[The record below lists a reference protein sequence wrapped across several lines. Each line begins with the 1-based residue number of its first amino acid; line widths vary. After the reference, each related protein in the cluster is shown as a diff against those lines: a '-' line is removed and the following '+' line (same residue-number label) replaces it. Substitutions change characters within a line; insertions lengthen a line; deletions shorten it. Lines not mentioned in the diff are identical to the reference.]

1 MARNS
6 RSVFSDV
13 ARRASLARGASD
25 TAPASALSRRLSTAD
40 RALAGFTLVEL
51 LVTIAIIGIL
61 VSLLLPAV
69 QAARSAARRTQC
81 ANNLKQ
87 IGIALM
93 SYHEA
98 HTVLPP
104 GYLSN
109 VSSAGTETGP
119 GWGWCAML
127 LPQLEQSGIW
137 SGLNFSLPIEDP
149 ANSIRQKTMP
159 SLLCPA
165 NEIQYPA
172 WPAEVRDATGNPS
185 RLICKVGFAPY
196 VGVMGP
202 SDQNPVGA
210 GIFFRNSRTRF
221 ADITDGTSQTLAVGE
236 RAYLLGEAT
245 WVGAVTGAQ
254 MFPEQEKGEIAL
266 PRLKPSFGM
275 VLGHTG
281 SGRGP
286 GDPQSEINQFFSLHG
301 TGVNFLY
308 ADGHVV
314 FLPTSLD
321 GSTYQALSTRS
332 DGEVIGTTVN

>member
-1 MARNS
+1 MGHRPCHG
-6 RSVFSDV
+6 RPTLG
-13 ARRASLARGASD
+13 RRG
-25 TAPASALSRRLSTAD
+25 TAAAPG
-40 RALAGFTLVEL
+40 AGFTLVEL
-51 LVTIAIIGIL
+51 LVTIAIIGII

-87 IGIALM
+87 IGIALV
-93 SYHEA
+93 SYHDA
-98 HTVLPP
+98 QMTLPP
-104 GYLSN
+104 GYLSG
-109 VSSAGTETGP
+109 VTPAGVETGP

-127 LPQLEQSGIW
+127 LPQLEQTGIW
-137 SGLNFSLPIEDP
+137 SSLNFSLPIEDP
-149 ANSIRQKTMP
+149 SNTIRQKTMP

-165 NEIQYPA
+165 NEIQYQA
-172 WPAEVRDATGNPS
+172 WPAEVRDASGNPS

-210 GIFFRNSRTRF
+210 GIFYRNSRTRLSE
-221 ADITDGTSQTLAVGE
+221 IVDGTAHTLAVGE

-245 WVGAVTGAQ
+245 WVGAVTGAK

-281 SGRGP
+281 LGSGP
-286 GDPQSEINQFFSLHG
+286 GATESEINQFFSLHG
-301 TGVNFLY
+301 AGVNFLY

-321 GSTYQALSTRS
+321 GTTYQALSTR
-332 DGEVIGTTVN
+332 GEGEIVGLVMN